1 MKSTELL
8 SSVEDA
14 LNELAYSN
22 STATAHKKH
31 AKARCA
37 LGELKSLLAEKWYDK
52 IKGTGVSMD
61 VSTGEHDIGNRVFG
75 RVYEVVL
82 GNGIAQ
88 DNTILAIEDSR
99 NHVEVPKINAKFEC
113 ASLGVVGTKEA
124 PIKRVERQ
132 DDGSVTVVIDYW
144 PK

>member
-1 MKSTELL
+1 MNSIELL
-8 SSVEDA
+8 SSIEDA

-22 STATAHKKH
+22 STATAHKKY
-31 AKARCA
+31 AKARGA

-52 IKGTGVSMD
+52 IMGMEVSMD
-61 VSTGEHDIGNRVFG
+61 VSTGEHDSGNRVFG
-75 RVYEVVL
+75 RVYEVML
-82 GNGIAQ
+82 GECGAQ
-88 DNTILAIEDSR
+88 ENTILAIEDSR
-99 NHVEVPKINAKFEC
+99 NHIEVPKINAKFETSSAHC
-113 ASLGVVGTKEA
+113 IGTTEA